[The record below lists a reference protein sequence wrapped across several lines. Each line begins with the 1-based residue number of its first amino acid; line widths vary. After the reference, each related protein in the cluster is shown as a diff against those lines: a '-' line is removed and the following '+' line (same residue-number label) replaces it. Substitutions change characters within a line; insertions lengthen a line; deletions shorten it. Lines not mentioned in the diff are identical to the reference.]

1 MTFLT
6 SLSGEALLL
15 GVVLVVL
22 VMSVGVAVLLGRR
35 PEGRRDRAATTAA
48 AYMTALGSL
57 FAIVTGFLIN
67 SEYAT
72 LRSAQQVVAAEAASI
87 SQLAYAS
94 AALPPPDAEIVQG
107 QLADYVDSVATVE
120 WYLLSENQPQASPAF
135 AQLAVLQEALVRV
148 STREYPSAEAV
159 RSMGDALRTMTQM
172 RRERIAIA
180 AQGLPIA
187 LFALSVI
194 AGIALI
200 VNAVIVAAR
209 YGSRYAVI
217 AAGIILMVA
226 LGLAAILAISAPFR
240 GPFTASPE
248 PLRELAAELRNAAYL
263 PWVR

>member
-1 MTFLT
+1 VIFLT
-6 SLSGEALLL
+6 SLSGEVLLL

-72 LRSAQQVVAAEAASI
+72 LRSAQQVVATEAAGI

-107 QLADYVDSVATVE
+107 ELADYVDSVATVE

-159 RSMGDALRTMTQM
+159 ASMSDALRTMTQM

-187 LFALSVI
+187 LFALSV
-194 AGIALI
+194 
-200 VNAVIVAAR
+200 NAVVVAAR
-209 YGSRYAVI
+209 FGSRYVVI

-248 PLRELAAELRNAAYL
+248 PLRELAVELRNADYL